1 MRAKNNS
8 QPEIPV
14 WDSWFHKL
22 IPVSLL
28 ELLLT
33 QPPTVDIVF
42 FENKITIEL
51 QYLFIT
57 INL

>member
-8 QPEIPV
+8 QPDTPAR
-14 WDSWFHKL
+14 DSWFHKL

-28 ELLLT
+28 EPLLT

-51 QYLFIT
+51 